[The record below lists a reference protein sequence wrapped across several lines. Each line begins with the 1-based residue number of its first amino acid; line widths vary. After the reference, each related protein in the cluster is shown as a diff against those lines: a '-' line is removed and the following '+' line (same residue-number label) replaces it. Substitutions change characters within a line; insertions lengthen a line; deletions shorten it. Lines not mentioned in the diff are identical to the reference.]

1 VTSTFDDHPHPATI
15 QIPTGEAN
23 GSKLHVPSTFTGMEG
38 KRLVLEAPERITMS
52 TPVSVEYNDAMFLGE
67 VMLCKQMAD
76 GNYRVEIFVEQ
87 ILTGL
92 QSLLAL
98 RAGLLG
104 ETQAATQPA
113 NQQAYAHVDVKLRSK
128 PN

>member
-1 VTSTFDDHPHPATI
+1 MI

-23 GSKLHVPSTFTGMEG
+23 GAKLQVAATFAGMDG
-38 KRLVLEAPERITMS
+38 KRLILESTERISLS

-67 VMLCKQMAD
+67 VTLCKASDD
-76 GNYRVEIFVEQ
+76 GNYHVEIFVEQ

-92 QSLLAL
+92 QSLIAL

-104 ETQAATQPA
+104 DAAAKPHTFGSVSSQVR
-113 NQQAYAHVDVKLRSK
+113 NQQI
-128 PN
+128 